1 MSQTRMTSQ
10 MHRSL
15 EARLR
20 DLESRIEVLDAQRK
34 GDDSLEATA
43 MLVQLGGERDRIVD
57 ALREVTL
64 IDDEPFDVHAIE
76 VGDVVTVRDEDGEVD
91 RYVLVDDG
99 VGARARSDWVSVGSP
114 LGAAIVGRS
123 KGDRVEVDSPG
134 GAASFVI
141 LGFERASDEPVDRL
155 PSMRESGRGRPSSE
169 VFLG

>member
-1 MSQTRMTSQ
+1 MSQTRMTRQ
-10 MHRSL
+10 MRRSL
-15 EARLR
+15 EARLG

-76 VGDVVTVRDEDGEVD
+76 VGDVVTVRDEEGGVD

-123 KGDRVEVDSPG
+123 EGDTVEVESPG
-134 GAASFVI
+134 GGASYVI
-141 LGFERASDEPVDRL
+141 LGFERSSDESRHGRAATAGHL
-155 PSMRESGRGRPSSE
+155 PSEA
-169 VFLG
+169 FLG